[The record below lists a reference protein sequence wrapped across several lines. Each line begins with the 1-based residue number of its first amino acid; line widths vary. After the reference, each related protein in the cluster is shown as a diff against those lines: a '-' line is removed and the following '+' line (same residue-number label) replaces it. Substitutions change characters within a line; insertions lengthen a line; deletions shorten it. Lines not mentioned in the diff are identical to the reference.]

1 MINLLPTQI
10 KKELRFAKLNTRL
23 IRYLWIA
30 GSVTLILAA
39 IFASAIFY
47 LRIADQQAE
56 HDLAATKVTMA
67 DYAGFQKEAL
77 ADSQRITAI
86 KTITANQTRFSLL
99 ISDIAKVL
107 PQGTSLSGIILTGDA
122 AKPVQLSINTSTYD
136 QALVARNA
144 IATSPRV
151 AGVDLVT
158 VSEAL
163 GGYSANVVIAF
174 KPGAAK

>member
-1 MINLLPTQI
+1 MINLLPTKI
-10 KKELRFAKLNTRL
+10 KKELRFAKLNTKL
-23 IRYLWIA
+23 VRYLWFT
-30 GSVTLILAA
+30 GSITIVLGA

-47 LRIADQQAE
+47 LRIADRQAE
-56 HDLAATKVTMA
+56 QDLITTKSNMATYV
-67 DYAGFQKEAL
+67 GFQAAAL

-86 KTITANQTRFSLL
+86 KTITASQTRFSLL

-136 QALVARNA
+136 QTLAARNA
-144 IATSPRV
+144 IATSPRI

-158 VSEAL
+158 VTEGV
-163 GGYSANVVIAF
+163 GGYSAVVVVAF
-174 KPGAAK
+174 KPGAAR